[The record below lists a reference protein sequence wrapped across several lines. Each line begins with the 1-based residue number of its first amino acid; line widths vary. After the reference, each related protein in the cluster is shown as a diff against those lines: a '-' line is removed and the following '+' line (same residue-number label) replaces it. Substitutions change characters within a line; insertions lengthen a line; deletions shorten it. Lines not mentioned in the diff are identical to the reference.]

1 MFNRKFNLEKE
12 LKKAQKKGLYNPKI
26 KVVSLLV
33 SVILV
38 IFITSSFA
46 WFTSSSSI
54 SEAFSGNV
62 VKKASVK
69 LKVTN
74 GTITGDATKKV
85 EVPNSTT
92 FTVTPNSNYYYS
104 NNTPITCT
112 NNQTATYDSTNNT
125 LTISPTKDTECTI
138 LFVND
143 VTVTIEA
150 YNASVS
156 GTLSKTVEAYQ
167 ETIFGDLTI
176 TPDSNYELM
185 DIICTN
191 SQSAEYDDT
200 NNELAITPTMNTTC
214 TLVFGD
220 NSMLLSTKI
229 MARGVEENIPSTV
242 AFQYGEPTAKVGV
255 SGATYRE
262 YTKNYTTVLTSDN
275 DKTIGS
281 GYTFDSTSGKYT
293 LTGTT
298 VNVSYDTSYVGYY
311 TCNNATYEN
320 CVTMYKIDA
329 VNGSSVTAST
339 KYTQAG
345 SISGSGLFCATDND
359 GTSYY
364 LRGEINDNYVRFAG
378 KTWRVVRIN
387 GDGSIRLIL
396 QSNTGT
402 LASFNHFTNYSRKYV
417 GYTYDNA
424 SLCTTSDPCIS
435 NYNVLSNTFN
445 NNKNM
450 TNSTIKDYLENWY
463 ITNLTVY
470 DSKVAIANY
479 CNDTTYTVNNSVYS
493 YGGRNRVSVVSP
505 APSLS
510 CPNTGVTYGGL
521 YKLKIG
527 LISADELNMIGHS
540 GYINSQDIGASSLNY
555 LYSDQFFLG
564 FSPFTASSTAATI
577 MGTRYGIAPK
587 NTTIQGNVTIRPVIN
602 ILPNSIVTSGDGT
615 SESPYQIYFPN

>member
-1 MFNRKFNLEKE
+1 MSKRTVNWDKE

-191 SQSAEYDDT
+191 SQSAEYDST
-200 NNELAITPTMNTTC
+200 NNEITITPTKNTTC
-214 TLVFGD
+214 TLVYGD

-229 MARGVEENIPSTV
+229 MARGVEQDAPTV
-242 AFQYGEPTAKVGV
+242 TAFQYGEPTVQLGV

-262 YTKNYTTVLTSDN
+262 YTKNYTTALTSDN

-281 GYTFDSTSGKYT
+281 GYTFDSTTGKYT

-339 KYTQAG
+339 KYTQEG
-345 SISGSGLFCATDND
+345 SISGSGLFSATDDD

-364 LRGEINDNYVRFAG
+364 LRGKINDNYVRFAG

-387 GDGSIRLIL
+387 GDESSRLIL
-396 QSNTGT
+396 DSYEVSSVFNT
-402 LASFNHFTNYSRKYV
+402 YSTFDLKYV
-417 GYTYDNA
+417 GYTYDNE
-424 SLCTTSDPCIS
+424 STCTNSNPCIS
-435 NYNVLSNTFN
+435 DYNVVSNTFN

-450 TNSTIKDYLENWY
+450 TNSTIKETVENWY
-463 ITNLTVY
+463 KTNLKSY
-470 DSKVAIANY
+470 DSQITLSSY
-479 CNDTTYTVNNSVYS
+479 CNDTTYTKSGNTYYYGSRERVLLSFNPSLECPDTSEN
-493 YGGRNRVSVVSP
+493 YGGI
-505 APSLS
+505 
-510 CPNTGVTYGGL
+510 

-527 LISADELNMIGHS
+527 LISADEMSMIGFNSNES
-540 GYINSQDIGASSLNY
+540 GSHNY
-555 LYSDQFFLG
+555 LTTSGFNLWSGSPRSASDV
-564 FSPFTASSTAATI
+564 SSSVVRVQYGYVGTI
-577 MGTRYGIAPK
+577 KSEVTRNYYVK
-587 NTTIQGNVTIRPVIN
+587 PVIN
-602 ILPNSIVTSGDGT
+602 ILPTSIVVSGDGT
-615 SESPYQIYFPN
+615 SESPYVIYSPN